1 MIATRRF
8 ALAALAVGLGQTAI
22 LGYMVE
28 SRASILRYGTEIL
41 LQTALVDPRD
51 LLRGDYVILSYDIS
65 TIPAALV
72 TGERPVGDEKMPLQV
87 RLRPGPDG
95 FWTVSEASFQ
105 PLPAIDASVVMH
117 TLPLRSF
124 DVPSGTDGTVWV
136 TYGIESYYVPEGE
149 GRPIEDGRNTGR
161 VSVAVRV
168 SESGQPQIRALMLDG
183 APLYQEPLY

>member
-65 TIPAALV
+65 TIPAAFL
-72 TGERPVGDEKMPLQV
+72 
-87 RLRPGPDG
+87 
-95 FWTVSEASFQ
+95 
-105 PLPAIDASVVMH
+105 
-117 TLPLRSF
+117 
-124 DVPSGTDGTVWV
+124 
-136 TYGIESYYVPEGE
+136 
-149 GRPIEDGRNTGR
+149 
-161 VSVAVRV
+161 
-168 SESGQPQIRALMLDG
+168 
-183 APLYQEPLY
+183 

>member
-95 FWTVSEASFQ
+95 FWTVTEASFQ
-105 PLPAIDASVVMH
+105 PLPAIDASVVIPCPCV
-117 TLPLRSF
+117 PLMCRVEPMARSGSPTASRATMCRKARGARSRM
-124 DVPSGTDGTVWV
+124 DATPVGSPS
-136 TYGIESYYVPEGE
+136 PC
-149 GRPIEDGRNTGR
+149 
-161 VSVAVRV
+161 VSPKAASHRFA
-168 SESGQPQIRALMLDG
+168 R
-183 APLYQEPLY
+183 

>member
-8 ALAALAVGLGQTAI
+8 ALAALLVCLGQTAI

-28 SRASILRYGTEIL
+28 SRAGILRTGAEVL
-41 LQTALVDPRD
+41 LKTAPVDPRD

-65 TIPAALV
+65 TIATALI
-72 TGERPVGDEKMPLQV
+72 TGERPAGDEKMPLQV
-87 RLRPGPDG
+87 RLKSATDG
-95 FWTVSEASFQ
+95 FWTVTEASFQ
-105 PLPAIDASVVMH
+105 PLPAIAGSVIVN
-117 TLPLRSF
+117 TLPVRGY

-168 SESGQPQIRALMLDG
+168 SEDGQPQIRALMLDG
-183 APLYQEPLY
+183 VPLYQEPLY